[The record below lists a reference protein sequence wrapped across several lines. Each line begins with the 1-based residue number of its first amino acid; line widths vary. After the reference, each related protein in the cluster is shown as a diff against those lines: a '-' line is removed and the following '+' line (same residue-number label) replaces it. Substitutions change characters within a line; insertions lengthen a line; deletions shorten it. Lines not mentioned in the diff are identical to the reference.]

1 MVIHGKDRKFL
12 LTIGASA
19 DIADLCPDGD
29 MTQIGEIFAKAS
41 FAEQVKFTIKMAI
54 AMNRGYEENK
64 AFEIAGYEED
74 VITEKEL
81 RTLTPDQL
89 QELSSAVL
97 AAYRGD
103 MSGEIEAEPEKKR
116 EITTAPEA

>member
-1 MVIHGKDRKFL
+1 MIIHGKERNFL

-29 MTQIGEIFAKAS
+29 MTQLGDVFAKAT
-41 FAEQVKFTIKMAI
+41 FADQVRFTIKMAI

-64 AFEIAGYEED
+64 AFEVDGYVED
-74 VITEKEL
+74 ILTEKEL

-89 QELSSAVL
+89 QTLSAAVL
-97 AAYRGD
+97 EAYKGD
-103 MSGEIEAEPEKKR
+103 MQGEIEAEPEKK
-116 EITTAPEA
+116 TK